1 MSLKTQMD
9 LNFKN
14 KQSTIAS
21 YLTKISQLFIFVFF
35 YQIILIYD
43 VSETTIYIDVLKS
56 IILSIY

>member
-1 MSLKTQMD
+1 MD

-21 YLTKISQLFIFVFF
+21 YLTRISQLFIFVFF